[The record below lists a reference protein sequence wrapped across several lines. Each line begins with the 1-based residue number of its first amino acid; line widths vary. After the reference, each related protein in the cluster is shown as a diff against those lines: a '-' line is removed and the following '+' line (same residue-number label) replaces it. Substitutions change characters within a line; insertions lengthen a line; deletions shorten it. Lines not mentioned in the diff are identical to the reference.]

1 MAVKGLN
8 FQLYPLPSCYSH
20 PTPLIINFMSF
31 SSGPPCPISGPWLSI
46 DSSFIWDIL
55 ECVLRA
61 VVSCC
66 VFSVILGKSHY
77 VLFFLVSAMQPR
89 MLVTFDT
96 ELRPLPVTVRV
107 GQVRKKRGMEG
118 NRGEGKWTEGK
129 GREGNVEREWKRRD
143 MQGKKTKEKRR
154 EERMKEQKRIK
165 IYVNDR
171 ETEW

>member
-8 FQLYPLPSCYSH
+8 FQLYPLPSRYSHTH
-20 PTPLIINFMSF
+20 PTPLIINFTSF

-107 GQVRKKRGMEG
+107 GQVRKKRGIEG

-129 GREGNVEREWKRRD
+129 GRERRTGMKKKKHARKENEGKEKGRENER
-143 MQGKKTKEKRR
+143 TKEN
-154 EERMKEQKRIK
+154 
-165 IYVNDR
+165 YVNDR